1 MNPTLTVSTHA
12 IAKHFGSVPAVDGVD
27 MAVTGGVVGLLGPNG
42 AGKTTLL
49 RMLATVLAP
58 DSGHARLLGLDP
70 ARAGDR
76 LGIRRQLGYLPQEP
90 GLYPG
95 FSAFD
100 LVDYVA
106 VLKEMSDREARRHET
121 RRVLDLVGLSDVMH
135 RRIRT
140 LSGGTRHRVALAA
153 ALLGSP
159 PLLLMDEPAAGLDP
173 EHRLRLR
180 SILSEAG
187 TRGTVI
193 VATHHTAEAAALCQQ
208 VIVMLDGR
216 LCFVGPPAALAALAE
231 AQVWVDDTP
240 PSIDHPGR
248 VQSWVT
254 SEGRIRNI
262 GEPPP
267 GADLVEPTIDD
278 GYLLLTNRHTTSRS
292 SGRRRAT
299 VVRRLGRRLAT
310 ITGGR

>member
-1 MNPTLTVSTHA
+1 MIPEPTVSTHA

-58 DSGHARLLGLDP
+58 DSGHLRLLGLDP

-106 VLKEMSDREARRHET
+106 VLKEMSDRDARRDET
-121 RRVLDLVGLSDVMH
+121 RRVLELVGLSDVMH

-159 PLLLMDEPAAGLDP
+159 ALLLMDEPAAGLDP

-193 VATHHTAEAAALCQQ
+193 LATHHTAEAAALCQQ
-208 VIVMLDGR
+208 VMVMLDGR
-216 LCFVGPPAALAALAE
+216 LCFVGSPASLAALAE
-231 AQVWVDDTP
+231 NRSGWTTPRLRSTVPVESSRGSPPRARSAASASRRPAPTWSSPASTMATYYSPSDTARRDP
-240 PSIDHPGR
+240 ADGPTP
-248 VQSWVT
+248 QSCAGSVH
-254 SEGRIRNI
+254 G
-262 GEPPP
+262 
-267 GADLVEPTIDD
+267 
-278 GYLLLTNRHTTSRS
+278 
-292 SGRRRAT
+292 
-299 VVRRLGRRLAT
+299 
-310 ITGGR
+310 

>member
-1 MNPTLTVSTHA
+1 MNLTVSTHA
-12 IAKHFGSVPAVDGVD
+12 LAKYFGGTPAVDGID
-27 MAVTGGVVGLLGPNG
+27 MAVVGGVVGLLGPNG

-58 DSGHARLLGLDP
+58 DSGETRVLGLDP
-70 ARAGDR
+70 ARPGDR

-90 GLYPG
+90 GLYQG

-106 VLKEMSDREARRHET
+106 VLKEMSDREARRDEA

-153 ALLGSP
+153 SLLGSP
-159 PLLLMDEPAAGLDP
+159 RLLLMDEPAAGLDP
-173 EHRLRLR
+173 EHRLQLR

-187 TRGTVI
+187 ARGTVI

-208 VIVMLDGR
+208 VMVMLGGR
-216 LCFVGPPAALAALAE
+216 VCFTGPPGGLAALAKDR
-231 AQVWVDDTP
+231 VWVDDTP
-240 PSIDHPGR
+240 PSVDRPGR

-254 SEGRIRNI
+254 SEGRTRNI
-262 GEPPP
+262 GEPPA
-267 GADLVEPTIDD
+267 GADLVDPSIDD
-278 GYLLLTNRHTTSRS
+278 GYLLLTTRHGTSSPAGRS
-292 SGRRRAT
+292 RAT
-299 VVRRLGRRLAT
+299 IGRRLSLRLAS
-310 ITGGR
+310 IGGGR

>member
-1 MNPTLTVSTHA
+1 MSPTVEMDA
-12 IAKHFGSVPAVDGVD
+12 IAKRFGSIPAVDGVD
-27 MAVTGGVVGLLGPNG
+27 MAVTAGVVALLGPNG

-58 DSGHARLLGLDP
+58 DSGYLRLMGLDP

-76 LGIRRQLGYLPQEP
+76 LRIRRQLGYLPQEP
-90 GLYPG
+90 GLYQG
-95 FSAFD
+95 FTGFD

-106 VLKEMSDREARRHET
+106 VLKEMSDREARREET
-121 RRVLDLVGLSDVMH
+121 RRVLELVGLSDVMH

-153 ALLGSP
+153 SLLGSP

-173 EHRLRLR
+173 EHRLQLR

-187 TRGTVI
+187 SRGTVI

-208 VIVMLDGR
+208 VIVMMDGR
-216 LCFVGPPAALAALAE
+216 VCFTGTPADLAALAKDR
-231 AQVWVDDTP
+231 VWVDDTP
-240 PSIDHPGR
+240 TSVDRPGR

-254 SEGRIRNI
+254 ADGRIRNI
-262 GEPPP
+262 GEPPA
-267 GADLVEPTIDD
+267 GAELVDPSIDD
-278 GYLLLTNRHTTSRS
+278 GYLLLTIRNGTSTS
-292 SGRRRAT
+292 AGLPRANA
-299 VVRRLGRRLAT
+299 RAWLGRRLT
-310 ITGGR
+310 SIMGGR

>member
-1 MNPTLTVSTHA
+1 
-12 IAKHFGSVPAVDGVD
+12 
-27 MAVTGGVVGLLGPNG
+27 VVGVLGPNG

-58 DSGHARLLGLDP
+58 DSGQMRLLGLDP
-70 ARAGDR
+70 ARAGER
-76 LGIRRQLGYLPQEP
+76 LTIRRQLGYLPQEP

-100 LVDYVA
+100 LIDYVA
-106 VLKEMSDREARRHET
+106 VLKEMSDREARRDET
-121 RRVLDLVGLSDVMH
+121 RRVLELVGLSDVMH

-159 PLLLMDEPAAGLDP
+159 PLLLMDEPADGLDP
-173 EHRLRLR
+173 EHRLHLR

-187 TRGTVI
+187 SRGTVI

-208 VIVMLDGR
+208 VMVMLDGR
-216 LCFVGPPAALAALAE
+216 LCFIGSPTALAAQAE
-231 AQVWVDDTP
+231 NQVWVDDIP
-240 PSIDHPGR
+240 PSVDRPGR
-248 VQSWVT
+248 VQSWIT

-262 GEPPP
+262 GEPPA
-267 GADLVEPTIDD
+267 GADLVEPSIDD
-278 GYLLLTNRHTTSRS
+278 GYLLLTNRHAASRPA
-292 SGRRRAT
+292 GRPRAT
-299 VVRRLGRRLAT
+299 VVRRLGRRLTA

>member
-1 MNPTLTVSTHA
+1 MNPTLTISTHA
-12 IAKHFGSVPAVDGVD
+12 IAKHFGSVGAVDGVD

-58 DSGHARLLGLDP
+58 DSGHMQVLGLDP
-70 ARAGDR
+70 ARSGDR

-106 VLKEMSDREARRHET
+106 VLKEMSDRDTRRAET

-208 VIVMLDGR
+208 VMVMLDGR
-216 LCFVGPPAALAALAE
+216 LCFVGSPAALAALGE
-231 AQVWVDDTP
+231 NQVWVDDTP
-240 PSIDHPGR
+240 TSVDLPGR

-254 SEGRIRNI
+254 SEGRTRNI
-262 GEPPP
+262 GEPPA
-267 GADLVEPTIDD
+267 GADLVDPSIDD
-278 GYLLLTNRHTTSRS
+278 GYLLLTSRHATSRPA
-292 SGRRRAT
+292 GRRRVT
-299 VVRRLGRRLAT
+299 MVRRLGRRLAT